1 MRRTEPGGKR
11 ASVRARV
18 VLLTIAVALVA
29 AVVPAGASAFSISS
43 FSLTPST
50 TQAAGHPNTT
60 ISIGFSGGQVRD
72 LTLDLPP
79 GMIGNPE
86 TKAKCSQTAFRADAC
101 PSSSS
106 VGTVKVIAAA
116 LGLLN
121 LQVPGTVYV
130 LEPES
135 GDAAT
140 LGIVVRATGGLP
152 IVGKIFSVAHF
163 TAVPNGAGDYF
174 LRSTIKNL
182 PNTATAVLG
191 LVPVP
196 LTLRQLTLSL
206 KAAGN
211 SPGAYFLTNPT
222 GCDPATSAAQ
232 AVSYSNEPAGAQSS
246 FTPTG
251 CGAVP
256 FSPSFAFATTSTQA
270 GTRTAPTVTITLPG
284 NEDPL
289 RQSHVRSVL
298 LRFPPGLSL
307 DILSAFGVP
316 TCSDSAFAAD
326 SCGPGTRIGTV
337 NVAVPPLPPDFT
349 GDVYRVSPGT
359 GDAYGFGVVLRGPRG
374 LKALVRG
381 GASLTSIVTPEGYML
396 QVVSSFPSLPE
407 IPFTSFRLSITLP
420 FFVNPATCGTRDA
433 SGSLAG
439 WSGASAGL
447 SAPYTTTGC

>member
-1 MRRTEPGGKR
+1 MRRIEGRSNR
-11 ASVRARV
+11 ATLRIAVV
-18 VLLTIAVALVA
+18 VLALA
-29 AVVPAGASAFSISS
+29 ATAVVAPASASAFSISS
-43 FSLTPST
+43 FILTPST
-50 TQAAGHPNTT
+50 TQAAAHPNAT
-60 ISIGFSGGQVRD
+60 ISLSFSGGQVRD

-86 TKAKCSQTAFRADAC
+86 TKTKCSQAAFRADSC
-101 PSSSS
+101 PGSSS

-121 LQVPGTVYV
+121 LQVPGSVYV
-130 LEPES
+130 LEPGA

-163 TAVPNGAGDYF
+163 TAVRNSAGDYF
-174 LRSTIKNL
+174 LRSTITNL

-196 LTLRQLTLSL
+196 LTIRQLTLSL

-211 SPGAYFLTNPT
+211 APGTYFLTNPT
-222 GCDPATSAAQ
+222 SCDPANSAAQ
-232 AVSYSNEPAGAQSS
+232 AVSYDNQTAGAQSS
-246 FTPTG
+246 FTPTN

-256 FSPSFAFATTSTQA
+256 FQPSFAFQTSTSQA
-270 GTRTAPTVTITLPG
+270 GARTAPTVTITVPG

-298 LRFPPGLSL
+298 LRFPPGLTL

-316 TCSDSAFAAD
+316 TCSDTAFAAD
-326 SCGPGTRIGTV
+326 SCAAGSRIGQVT
-337 NVAVPPLPPDFT
+337 VAVPPLPPDFT
-349 GDVYRVSPGT
+349 GDVYRVTPGP

-381 GASLTSIVTPEGYML
+381 GASITSIQTSEGFL
-396 QVVSSFPSLPE
+396 IQLVSSFPTLPQ
-407 IPFTSFRLSITLP
+407 IPFTSFKLAITNP
-420 FFVNPATCGTRDA
+420 FFVNSATCGTRDGSA
-433 SGSLAG
+433 SLGG
-439 WSGASAGL
+439 WSGASASL
-447 SAPYTTTGC
+447 TAPYTTTGC